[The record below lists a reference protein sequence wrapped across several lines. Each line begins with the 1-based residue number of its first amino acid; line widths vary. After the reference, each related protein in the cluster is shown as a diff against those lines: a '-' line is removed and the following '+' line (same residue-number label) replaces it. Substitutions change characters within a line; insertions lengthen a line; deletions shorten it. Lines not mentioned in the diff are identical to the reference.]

1 MSDVSP
7 ARLRADAGSATVTA
21 AWALAA
27 LLTVTLLLAQ
37 LGVAV
42 VARHEAQSA
51 ADLAALAA
59 AGGLDRGTDAGCAE
73 ANRVGQR
80 MGVRIRGCVVA
91 GWDVTVTVESG
102 ITLGPLGTRMVRAS
116 ARAGPVVGPG

>member
-1 MSDVSP
+1 MSEPPP
-7 ARLRADAGSATVTA
+7 ARLPADAGAATVTA
-21 AWALAA
+21 AWAVAA

-42 VARHEAQSA
+42 VARHRTQSA

-59 AGGLDRGTDAGCAE
+59 AGGLDRGTVAGCAE
-73 ANRVGQR
+73 ADRIGQR
-80 MGVRIRGCVVA
+80 MGVRVRECVVA

-116 ARAGPVVGPG
+116 ARAGPVVGPD